1 MTLMKKKSVWWQ
13 PSLACAR
20 RISNTEKK
28 IDHKLF
34 DDTKQLTGK
43 WIFNGSQARAREKGR
58 KQRSDGMKAW
68 DIILLSI
75 RSIHITNSNGRS
87 AIFTTSQSDWMCGS
101 MPPKFKKSFIIS
113 SSITLKT
120 IKILFA
126 SNNAMLHW
134 RLFVCCRVR
143 KTFFHFIWSLNSMYR
158 QFFYSTSFLVC

>member
-20 RISNTEKK
+20 RIFNTKKKFITNYSMTPSN
-28 IDHKLF
+28 
-34 DDTKQLTGK
+34 
-43 WIFNGSQARAREKGR
+43 WQANEFSMGHRREREKGR
-58 KQRSDGMKAW
+58 KQRRDGMKAW

-126 SNNAMLHW
+126 SNNDMLHW